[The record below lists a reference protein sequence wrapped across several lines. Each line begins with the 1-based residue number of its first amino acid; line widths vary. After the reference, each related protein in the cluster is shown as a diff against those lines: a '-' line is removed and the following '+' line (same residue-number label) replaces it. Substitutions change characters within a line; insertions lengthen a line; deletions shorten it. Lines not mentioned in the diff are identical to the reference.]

1 MGYTF
6 LYSKNLNHHS
16 HVMPPTKR
24 DSIAI
29 PVAIVVAAGL
39 IAGAIYLSSG
49 TQGPAA
55 QGPNGTLPTTE
66 APEIRQTDENDH
78 IRGNPNAP
86 IMFVEY
92 SDFDCPY
99 CKNFHETMVRIMDEY
114 GSSGKVA
121 WAYRHYP
128 IAQLHPNSPKIAEA
142 SECVAEL
149 GGHPAFWTFADIVFR
164 EKPTNDSTE
173 MARLSEFAEAAGV
186 VKSDFESCLAS
197 GRHAAKITASISE
210 AVAAGAKGTP
220 HTLVLLGEENGIIN
234 GAQPYEVVKQI
245 VDNLVAQL
253 DNPAAAQ

>member
-1 MGYTF
+1 
-6 LYSKNLNHHS
+6 
-16 HVMPPTKR
+16 MPPTKR

-49 TQGPAA
+49 TPNPIAEGPD
-55 QGPNGTLPTTE
+55 GTLPTTTE
-66 APEIRQTDENDH
+66 PEIRQTDENDH

-99 CKNFHETMVRIMDEY
+99 CKNFHETMVRIMNEY

-121 WAYRHYP
+121 WAYRHFP

-149 GGHPAFWTFADIVFR
+149 GGHPAFWTFADTVFR

-173 MARLSEFAEAAGV
+173 MARLPEFAEAAGV
-186 VKSDFESCLAS
+186 AKSDFESCLAS
-197 GRHAAKITASISE
+197 GRHAAKIATSIAE
-210 AVAAGAKGTP
+210 AGAAGARGTP
-220 HTLVLLGEENGIIN
+220 HTLVLLGEESGIIN

-245 VDNLVAQL
+245 VDNLIQQMDSGTVPQ
-253 DNPAAAQ
+253 